1 MKMRDNS
8 GVCAQEQFWVSEIYL
23 NLFHIWREMDCMDEG
38 CYRIVSSKGCSTNV
52 FESLAAGFKDL
63 VN

>member
-23 NLFHIWREMDCMDEG
+23 NLFHIWKDMDCVDEG
-38 CYRIVSSKGCSTNV
+38 CYRIVSTNV
-52 FESLAAGFKDL
+52 LQY
-63 VN
+63 